1 VKFGT
6 RTIII
11 IRDSSTDRTQDV
23 VVFRAPTQAN
33 NALQTVKQRNFLTE
47 TAQTN
52 LHIHLQMLQ
61 ITERADDGG

>member
-1 VKFGT
+1 M
-6 RTIII
+6 
-11 IRDSSTDRTQDV
+11 